1 MKVRTKPA
9 LKKAPEGA
17 NGTTVKLSVRVAI
30 MSKADRTN
38 PTRIGNTRVANQA
51 KAGQVRR
58 KPRRNERRKGCEEE
72 KNCANKKVELER
84 QKSTRKR
91 LCQRQWSPPRMRVMM
106 KSLKSSQVQMKIAMV
121 LMMLRPELLSVDA
134 LPRRVPPWMK
144 VQFDLVQDPDP
155 LHLHPEVPDQD
166 HDQVH
171 PNPEDQGLVQLD
183 REAHLDQSLGQGQS
197 RARGHLHLQDLDQV
211 HLLDPDQVHLLD
223 PDQVHLLDPDQVH
236 LLLQD
241 PVRLRPNQIKPKI
254 RLMNKKRILF

>member
-1 MKVRTKPA
+1 
-9 LKKAPEGA
+9 
-17 NGTTVKLSVRVAI
+17 
-30 MSKADRTN
+30 
-38 PTRIGNTRVANQA
+38 
-51 KAGQVRR
+51 
-58 KPRRNERRKGCEEE
+58 
-72 KNCANKKVELER
+72 
-84 QKSTRKR
+84 
-91 LCQRQWSPPRMRVMM
+91 MRAMM

-211 HLLDPDQVHLLD
+211 HLLDPDQVHLL
-223 PDQVHLLDPDQVH
+223 
-236 LLLQD
+236 LQD

>member
-1 MKVRTKPA
+1 M
-9 LKKAPEGA
+9 G
-17 NGTTVKLSVRVAI
+17 
-30 MSKADRTN
+30 
-38 PTRIGNTRVANQA
+38 
-51 KAGQVRR
+51 
-58 KPRRNERRKGCEEE
+58 GCEEE
-72 KNCANKKVELER
+72 KNCANKKVELDR

-155 LHLHPEVPDQD
+155 LHLHPE
-166 HDQVH
+166 
-171 PNPEDQGLVQLD
+171 DQGLVQLD

-223 PDQVHLLDPDQVH
+223 PDQVHLL
-236 LLLQD
+236 LQD

-254 RLMNKKRILF
+254 RLMNKKEY

>member
-1 MKVRTKPA
+1 M
-9 LKKAPEGA
+9 G
-17 NGTTVKLSVRVAI
+17 
-30 MSKADRTN
+30 
-38 PTRIGNTRVANQA
+38 
-51 KAGQVRR
+51 
-58 KPRRNERRKGCEEE
+58 
-72 KNCANKKVELER
+72 
-84 QKSTRKR
+84 
-91 LCQRQWSPPRMRVMM
+91 RQWSPPRMRVMM

-144 VQFDLVQDPDP
+144 VQFDLDQDP
-155 LHLHPEVPDQD
+155 
-166 HDQVH
+166 DQVH

-197 RARGHLHLQDLDQV
+197 RARGQL

-241 PVRLRPNQIKPKI
+241 P
-254 RLMNKKRILF
+254 